1 MRYGTFD
8 GPFTASNRGVSEQMP
23 VTLDDIEPA
32 LSDAEAAFRYGS
44 QDSEA
49 GLEVSD
55 AGLVQ
60 LRKACR
66 SLSGADQL
74 LADGYYTLTIEAAFT
89 SIEKTF
95 LFWLIDEGHQ
105 DPANP
110 PQSHTTAI
118 NRSAHVGFVSD
129 EVASRLDDLWTENR
143 AQTYY
148 QDGTATRE
156 RAETML
162 ALADD
167 SHAQV
172 VHLAGQRHECIC
184 E

>member
-1 MRYGTFD
+1 
-8 GPFTASNRGVSEQMP
+8 MP
-23 VTLDDIEPA
+23 ITLDDIEPK
-32 LSDAEAAFRYGS
+32 LSDAEAAFRHGG
-44 QDSEA
+44 QNPERGLDVSE
-49 GLEVSD
+49 

-66 SLSGADQL
+66 SLSGAEKL
-74 LADGYYTLTIEAAFT
+74 LTDGYYTLTIEAAFT

-95 LFWLIDEGHQ
+95 LFWLLYEGHQ

-118 NRSAHVGFVSD
+118 NRSAEVGFISE

-148 QDGTATRE
+148 QDAIATRE
-156 RAETML
+156 RAETMA
-162 ALADD
+162 AL
-167 SHAQV
+167 STRIHRQTV
-172 VHLAGQRHECIC
+172 QLVGLSHECIC
-184 E
+184 G